1 MNIQEA
7 AKRSEKENKM
17 MFRKNA
23 MQINGAIRIGILP
36 TDSYATCL
44 IAKIRDGKVIDI
56 MNHWNPTL
64 NDLTADDWELADRPP
79 QKEWPP
85 DRLKRF
91 GIFNT

>member
-56 MNHWNPTL
+56 MSYWNPTL
-64 NDLTADDWELADRPP
+64 NDLAADDWELAERPP
-79 QKEWPP
+79 QEEWPK